1 MSMSRTKKFK
11 TGWIICSVLSFLL
24 TFGPLIYFGI
34 EAFIT
39 TGVVHYKM
47 ALCGSLAIVLMI
59 TVICKLREYKPR
71 SLPWIVLIALWI
83 ALDSLGAII
92 IAFTVTQCLDE
103 FVVSPLKR
111 FCRTKYTINKEID
124 LR

>member
-1 MSMSRTKKFK
+1 MSRTKKFK
-11 TGWIICSVLSFLL
+11 TGWIICSILSFLL

-34 EAFIT
+34 SAFIS

-47 ALCGSLAIVLMI
+47 ALCGSLAVVLMI
-59 TVICKLREYKPR
+59 TIICKLREYKPR
-71 SLPWIVLIALWI
+71 SLPWIVLIALWVS
-83 ALDSLGAII
+83 LDHLGAII

-111 FCRTKYTINKEID
+111 FYRSRYTINKEID